1 MKSKL
6 RSVNTRFWDDPFI
19 EELNPSEKLLFLYLL
34 TNSLTNLLG
43 IYEITIKRIT
53 FDTGLTRETILKA
66 LKGFESVGK
75 VFYIDGF
82 IVLPNFLKN
91 QRLNPNMVKNAISEF
106 NDLPEW
112 LKNRIL
118 NNSSGTTPNG
128 LETISNALQTI
139 RKEEGEEEEGNEEEV
154 NLPEDDFKP
163 IILEWMQYKAEKK
176 QSYKPR
182 GLKEFISHIRKI
194 SNNNPAMAKEIIK
207 QSMRNNWAGIFELKE
222 QPKEKQPGPYI
233 PQLDAGF
240 KGKTI

>member
-53 FDTGLTRETILKA
+53 FDTGLTREAILKA
-66 LKGFESVGK
+66 LKCFESVGK
-75 VFYIDGF
+75 VFYIGGF

-106 NDLPEW
+106 NELPEW

-118 NNSSGTTPNG
+118 NNGSETTPNG

-139 RKEEGEEEEGNEEEV
+139 RKEEGEEEEEKELKKKVKPPTESDVIKYFSENGYSEAAALKAFNHYQLGGWKDTNGKPV
-154 NLPEDDFKP
+154 LAWKQKMHTVWFKP
-163 IILEWMQYKAEKK
+163 ENKDKPQEYKSK
-176 QSYKPR
+176 
-182 GLKEFISHIRKI
+182 IR
-194 SNNNPAMAKEIIK
+194 NDQMP
-207 QSMRNNWAGIFELKE
+207 
-222 QPKEKQPGPYI
+222 
-233 PQLDAGF
+233 
-240 KGKTI
+240 